1 VRAIFRAAAPP
12 ILVAASAL
20 IAAFW
25 VAICAAAPEFIWQGL
40 WLALHHVTRTELLS
54 ALLVGFVLAF
64 FVEPLMERLRG
75 LRHGYPGS
83 RTSGS
88 ALFTAA
94 LSLAFALASIALHDA
109 ITAFVSEH
117 EQAAHGGLAEA
128 ISLTMAWAIVP
139 FAVTLAWLCRPNRW
153 LAIPV
158 GIIAAVSPC
167 IAGWLFAWPLHSVFT
182 TAVPSLVI
190 LGLGY
195 GQMAPQPARIGLARH
210 VRTVAWVAIVWL
222 PTALLVD
229 LLLGWFRLDQF
240 KLYSSFNFWMDA
252 RFYLGWSLG
261 LLLAPSPYRSAAEG
275 RSD

>member
-1 VRAIFRAAAPP
+1 MFRAAAPP

-40 WLALHHVTRTELLS
+40 WLVWHHVTRTELLS

-75 LRHGYPGS
+75 LRRGHSGS

-117 EQAAHGGLAEA
+117 EQAAHGGLADA

-139 FAVTLAWLCRPNRW
+139 FAVTLAWLCLPNRW
-153 LAIPV
+153 IVIPV

-167 IAGWLFAWPLHSVFT
+167 IAGWLFAWSLRSVFT

-195 GQMAPQPARIGLARH
+195 RQMALRPARIGFARH
-210 VRTVAWVAIVWL
+210 VRTVAWVAVVWL
-222 PTALLVD
+222 PMALLVD
-229 LLLGWFRLDQF
+229 LLLGWFGLDQF

-261 LLLAPSPYRSAAEG
+261 LLLAPLPYRSAADG
-275 RSD
+275 RSE

>member
-1 VRAIFRAAAPP
+1 MFRAAAPP

-40 WLALHHVTRTELLS
+40 WLAWHHVTRTELLS

-75 LRHGYPGS
+75 LRRGHS
-83 RTSGS
+83 DTRTSGS

-117 EQAAHGGLAEA
+117 EQAAHGGLADA

-139 FAVTLAWLCRPNRW
+139 FAVTLAWLCLPNRW

-195 GQMAPQPARIGLARH
+195 GPPAHIGLRRH
-210 VRTVAWVAIVWL
+210 PPTVAWVAIVWL

-240 KLYSSFNFWMDA
+240 KLYTSFNFWMDA